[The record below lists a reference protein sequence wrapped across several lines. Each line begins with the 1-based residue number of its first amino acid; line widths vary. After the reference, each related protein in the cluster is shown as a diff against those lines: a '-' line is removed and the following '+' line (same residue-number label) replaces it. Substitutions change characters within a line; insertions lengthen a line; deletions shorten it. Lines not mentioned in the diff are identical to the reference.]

1 MEGFYTG
8 KSVHHAEFGTGRVV
22 NIDEELRRIMVS
34 FPEAGMKSFAVDEAV
49 DALTDPPAE
58 PAGGDE
64 EDMDMEP
71 SGIVEA
77 MKEALLELGLAGLT
91 PIGDRWDGGE
101 LLLKPGREGLQ
112 EKSVPIDTF
121 FHKIVMVRNQ
131 LRMLEQ
137 SINASKG
144 LSDSE
149 KVDMQQYIT
158 RCYGSL
164 TTFNVLFSDK
174 GDWFVG
180 SKKG

>member
-1 MEGFYTG
+1 MEGYYTG

-22 NIDEELRRIMVS
+22 NIDDQARSITVN
-34 FPEAGMKSFAVDEAV
+34 FPGAGMKTFPVDEALE
-49 DALTDPPAE
+49 ALTDPTPE
-58 PAGGDE
+58 TDTEDTDVDTDE
-64 EDMDMEP
+64 
-71 SGIVEA
+71 IVEA

-101 LLLKPGREGLQ
+101 LILKPGREGLQ
-112 EKSVPIDTF
+112 EKSVPIDSF

-137 SINASKG
+137 NINASKS
-144 LSDSE
+144 LTDSE

-174 GDWFVG
+174 KDWFVG
-180 SKKG
+180 SKKE